1 MSHLEEL
8 VYQYYE
14 WRGYIVRRNI
24 KVGRLRHGGWECELD
39 IVAFRHQDNHLIQ
52 LEPSIDAHSWEK
64 REERFKKKFEAGRKY
79 IFKEIFPW
87 LSKNIELEQIAILV
101 SRGRRKNIAG
111 GKILSIDQFMKD
123 VKNEILK
130 EGYMAQNAIPELY
143 NLLRTIQ
150 MTICGYYKTL

>member
-8 VYQYYE
+8 IYQYYE
-14 WRGYIVRRNI
+14 WKGYVVRRNT

-39 IVAFRHQDNHLIQ
+39 IVAFNHQDRHLIH
-52 LEPSIDAHSWEK
+52 LEPSIDAHSWSK

-87 LSKNIELEQIAILV
+87 LSSDMEIEQIAILI
-101 SRGRRKNIAG
+101 SKGTRELIDGR
-111 GKILSIDQFMKD
+111 KIITIDEFMKN
-123 VKNEILK
+123 VKADILK

-143 NLLRTIQ
+143 ALLRTIQ
-150 MTICGYYKTL
+150 MTICGYYRIL